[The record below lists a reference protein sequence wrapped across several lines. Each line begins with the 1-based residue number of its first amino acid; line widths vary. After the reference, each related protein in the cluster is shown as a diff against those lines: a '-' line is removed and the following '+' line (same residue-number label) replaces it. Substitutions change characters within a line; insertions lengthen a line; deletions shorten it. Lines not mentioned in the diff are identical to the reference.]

1 MENQKNLDFWV
12 DKMEKTSDGRDGKL
26 ITKILRGQRLTWS
39 TKHGKHQRKQAKVE
53 ECPRTEIRLIIY
65 LFP

>member
-1 MENQKNLDFWV
+1 
-12 DKMEKTSDGRDGKL
+12 MEKISDGRDGKL
-26 ITKILRGQRLTWS
+26 ITKILRGQRG
-39 TKHGKHQRKQAKVE
+39 TKHGKHRRKQAKVE

>member
-1 MENQKNLDFWV
+1 
-12 DKMEKTSDGRDGKL
+12 MEKISDGRDGKL
-26 ITKILRGQRLTWS
+26 ITKILRGQRLTWG
-39 TKHGKHQRKQAKVE
+39 TEQGKHRRKQAKVE